1 MITIPQIGDT
11 IKLKVKF
18 YSWDGSP
25 IDADG
30 DVTLTVYDKEEE
42 EIDEITSGIDHLDT
56 GEYQYDY
63 TIPEGFGYLV
73 YEFSC
78 DIGGNPAT
86 RRGKIQRTWDD

>member
-1 MITIPQIGDT
+1 MPDEDEYRYSEE
-11 IKLKVKF
+11 F
-18 YSWDGSP
+18 Y
-25 IDADG
+25 
-30 DVTLTVYDKEEE
+30 E
-42 EIDEITSGIDHLDT
+42 
-56 GEYQYDY
+56 QFDY